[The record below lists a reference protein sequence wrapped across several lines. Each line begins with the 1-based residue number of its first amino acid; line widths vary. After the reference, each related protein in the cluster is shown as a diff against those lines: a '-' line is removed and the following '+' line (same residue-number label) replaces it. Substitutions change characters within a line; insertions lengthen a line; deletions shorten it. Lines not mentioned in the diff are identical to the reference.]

1 MTSTPETS
9 EPLLVVVTGL
19 SGAGRSTA
27 LKALE
32 DLGFEAIDNLP
43 LALLEPLL
51 SQHNGGR
58 NRIAVG
64 IDVRTRDL
72 VPEAMPGTLRQ
83 LAERQGF
90 LLDLLFLA
98 CSDAVLVRRFST
110 TRRRH
115 PLEEADALSDSI
127 ARERQL
133 LQPLRAAAS
142 QMIDTTELSPQEVKG
157 VLAMRYA
164 LPNAQG
170 LVVQVV
176 SFSFRRG
183 LPPAADMVFDV
194 RFLRNPHYDPVLSEQ
209 TGLAPAVGAYIRED
223 PLFEPFLQQLK
234 ELLQTC
240 LEGWMREGKSYATLA
255 FGCSGGKHRSVYTG
269 ETIACWLRA
278 AGWPVS
284 VQHLEIS
291 A

>member
-1 MTSTPETS
+1 MTSTPKMAER
-9 EPLLVVVTGL
+9 LLVVVSGL
-19 SGAGRSTA
+19 SGAGHSTA

-51 SQHNGGR
+51 EQHATSR
-58 NRIAVG
+58 SRIAVG

-72 VPEAMPGTLRQ
+72 IPEAMLGNLHH

-90 LLDLLFLA
+90 QLDLLFLE

-115 PLEEADALSDSI
+115 PLEAADALPASI
-127 ARERQL
+127 ARERTFL
-133 LQPLRAAAS
+133 HPLRMVAG
-142 QMIDTTELSPQEVKG
+142 QIINTTELSPQDLKG
-157 VLAMRYA
+157 LLAMRYA
-164 LPNAQG
+164 LPDAQG
-170 LVVQVV
+170 LVLQVV

-194 RFLRNPHYDPVLSEQ
+194 RFLRNPHYVPALSEQ
-209 TGLAPAVGAYIRED
+209 TGLNAAVGAYIRED
-223 PLFEPFLQQLK
+223 LLFAPFVQQL
-234 ELLQTC
+234 EDLLQTC
-240 LEGWMREGKSYATLA
+240 LEGWTREGKSYATLA

-269 ETIACWLRA
+269 ETVAHWLRT